1 MTNITY
7 KVKTQANMKICQ
19 EEKFRDI
26 YKGGEVLISITM
38 SR

>member
-1 MTNITY
+1 MKNVTY

-19 EEKFRDI
+19 QGKFEEM
-26 YKGGEVLISITM
+26 YKGGEEMLHSM